1 MALKLDMSKT
11 YDRVEWEFM
20 EKVMRKMGFDN
31 WWVNL
36 MIECIAIASYS
47 IITSGEPHGDIKASM
62 GLRQGNPL
70 SPYLFFMCT

>member
-1 MALKLDMSKT
+1 MALKLDMSKA
-11 YDRVEWEFM
+11 YNRVEWEFM

-47 IITSGEPHGDIKASM
+47 IIISGKPHGDIKASM